1 MQSDLTEDQECLK
14 CGKKMN
20 LNFENAILLVAGK
33 GERLKPLT
41 EKSPKPL
48 TEVNGIP
55 ILENTLKNLA
65 SVGVKR
71 VFLVTGHLNEK
82 LISFAK
88 ENSQGL
94 EITEIHSPE
103 FASTNNMFS
112 LWRAKEILQKG
123 CLLLEGDVFFEL
135 EILNRLSQENPK
147 FSYWFVDKF
156 TEENDGC
163 MLQTDKRKRITNLEI
178 VRGKTFEDYLNRY
191 KSIGI
196 VSVTKNLGQKLC
208 AWLDTEVEAKNVNVY
223 FDLVVAKHL
232 QEEEIK
238 VLNIDGLKWFEI
250 DDLEDLQKAEK
261 LFS

>member
-1 MQSDLTEDQECLK
+1 
-14 CGKKMN
+14 MN

-55 ILENTLKNLA
+55 ILANTLKNLA
-65 SVGVKR
+65 EVGVKR
-71 VFLVTGHLNEK
+71 AFLVTGHLNEK

-88 ENSQGL
+88 ENSYGL

-135 EILNRLSQENPK
+135 EILKRLRQENPN
-147 FSYWFVDKF
+147 FSHWFVDKF
-156 TEENDGC
+156 TKENDGC
-163 MLQTDKRKRITNLEI
+163 MLQTNEEKRISNLEI

-196 VSVTKNLGQKLC
+196 VSVTKSLGEKLC
-208 AWLDTEVEAKNVNVY
+208 SWLETEVKVNNVNVY

-232 QEEEIK
+232 QEEEIR
-238 VLNIDGLKWFEI
+238 VLNIEGLKWFEI
-250 DDLEDLQKAEK
+250 DDLEDLKKAEK